1 MPLLQLWKECKLAFR
16 EIPLEG
22 RFSSVS
28 KSHHVPPC
36 KDCQGHRLV
45 LGYEQFTPNPAS
57 TITAVMWQATGG
69 AMKDTTVDTV
79 PAQRTLEQENFANRK
94 LIRPSLN
101 RNNDHSHG
109 HAAAT
114 GERRERPERSERGDR
129 GGDRNRGGGD
139 RKVAPP
145 EQTNAENFYYQK
157 QMQSKTPMVIVLCDD
172 EEIRGVIEWYDKNCI
187 KVNREGAPN
196 LMIYK
201 PSIKYLY
208 KEGENSG
215 K

>member
-1 MPLLQLWKECKLAFR
+1 
-16 EIPLEG
+16 
-22 RFSSVS
+22 
-28 KSHHVPPC
+28 
-36 KDCQGHRLV
+36 
-45 LGYEQFTPNPAS
+45 
-57 TITAVMWQATGG
+57 
-69 AMKDTTVDTV
+69 MKDTALDSV
-79 PAQRTLEQENFANRK
+79 PAQHPTEQEGFGNRK

-101 RNNDHSHG
+101 RNDHNHSNG
-109 HAAAT
+109 GERG
-114 GERRERPERSERGDR
+114 GERRERQHGG
-129 GGDRNRGGGD
+129 GGDRNRGGGGD

-172 EEIRGVIEWYDKNCI
+172 EEIHGVIEWYDRNCI
-187 KVNREGAPN
+187 KVNRVGAPN

-215 K
+215 S